1 MGKLTTR
8 EKGLIGFCGVVAI
21 VVLGLLVFRPL
32 VNQWRTAGE
41 ELIKTQQDLEVAEK
55 LVDFESSAIAL
66 EKKLRKKT
74 GLEGEPLISNEQF
87 EQIQEHL
94 TVDATD
100 TETGKDNI
108 NTVGKRQLLNLGFDK
123 YLVNSILA
131 YRNKVG
137 KFDELKQLKD
147 MRGSIFEGELAEAI
161 ISKRISE
168 KIRETGVE
176 RIDKLDAKPASG
188 KKKEDIPKDAK
199 KLFVKEVYLNELETE
214 MKTIAQRL
222 DNPDASEDSK
232 PAKSEKR
239 EFPALPADIPD
250 ELKEKVAKSIIAL
263 GGDFKLKSRE
273 KEGDTQAQAEN
284 NALKD
289 LDADKNDVYVTV
301 LDKGKKGIPVLGLF
315 AKPVKVR
322 VTMKEDE
329 QGIISK
335 FREAIKEY
343 NEELAYADEE
353 YYDDDYYDDGYYDD
367 GFYDDGFYD
376 DSDWDDAGDN
386 PENQGNENEENEKN
400 SSNEENNSHG
410 ENSNIEVTQ
419 ESAAEEGESETGENS
434 EIAQETPDENDVSGE
449 NDFGEGDTGIDEAE
463 IAQEMSDESDISG
476 ESDIDEEDVGIDEEA
491 MVSKLVNYLVAV
503 SQTKDELQ
511 DWLDN
516 LPTSYQKE
524 YYIVDIAFKC
534 KLDQLVNF
542 IYKAESSYKWL
553 SVRSLK
559 ISIADQKKNIISA
572 NISFVATVL

>member
-8 EKGLIGFCGVVAI
+8 EKMLIGLCGVVAI

-32 VNQWRTAGE
+32 VNQWRTTGE
-41 ELIKTQQDLEVAEK
+41 ELIKTQQDLEIAEK

-66 EKKLRKKT
+66 EGKLRKKT

-94 TVDATD
+94 TVDETD
-100 TETGKDNI
+100 TETGKYHI
-108 NTVGKRQLLNLGFDK
+108 NTVGRRQLLDLGFDK

-131 YRNKVG
+131 YRKKLG
-137 KFDELKQLKD
+137 KFDKLKQLKD

-161 ISKRISE
+161 ISKRLSE

-188 KKKEDIPKDAK
+188 KKTEDIPKDAK

-214 MKTIAQRL
+214 MKTIVQRL
-222 DNPDASEDSK
+222 DNPDAGWDRATSPTNSEST
-232 PAKSEKR
+232 KSEKR

-263 GGDFKLKSRE
+263 EGDFKLKSFE
-273 KEGDTQAQAEN
+273 TEGDTQAEAEKI
-284 NALKD
+284 ALKA
-289 LDADKNDVYVTV
+289 LGASKNDVFVTV

-329 QGIISK
+329 QGITSG

-367 GFYDDGFYD
+367 GFYDD
-376 DSDWDDAGDN
+376 SDWDDADDYS
-386 PENQGNENEENEKN
+386 ENQSEDEIVDEENA
-400 SSNEENNSHG
+400 SEENNSV
-410 ENSNIEVTQ
+410 EVTQ
-419 ESAAEEGESETGENS
+419 KSAAEEGEPETDENA

-449 NDFGEGDTGIDEAE
+449 NDIGEGDTGIDEAE
-463 IAQEMSDESDISG
+463 ITQKEPN

-524 YYIVDIAFKC
+524 YYIVDVVFKC